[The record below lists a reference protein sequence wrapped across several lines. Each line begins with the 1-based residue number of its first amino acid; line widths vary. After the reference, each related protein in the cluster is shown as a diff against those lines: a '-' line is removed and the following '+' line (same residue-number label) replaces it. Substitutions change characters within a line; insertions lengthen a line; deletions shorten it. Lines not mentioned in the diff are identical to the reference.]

1 MNEGDKSKPTSKIF
15 TGNVVQTSDLF
26 HPGQTLGG
34 RYQIIS
40 CLGRGGMGV
49 VYHVNQVF
57 VNKEM
62 ALKTIETR
70 GLSDVALRRFQQEA
84 RSAFAVQHPNII
96 AVNDFGVLD
105 DQTPFLVMELVS
117 GETLAERLKR
127 KTSLPAKEAIPIFVQ
142 ICFALAHAHTIGVV
156 HRDIKPSNI
165 MLLDDMTPGT
175 EGSVKIVDFGIAK
188 FAAADGEEAQSLT
201 RTGEIF
207 GSPLYMSPEQC
218 AATIVDHR
226 SDVYS
231 LGCVL
236 FEVLTGTPPFIGDT
250 ALTTMIKHQTE
261 AAPTLKQASLG
272 NEFPEALEQIVAT
285 MLAKSP
291 GNRYQSL
298 GMAAHDLAATMRG
311 DAVPIRPAVTH
322 IENSNPFAN
331 TLTLSRSL
339 FVGSVLTTIL
349 LTATLAG
356 FAAYKIRR
364 TQPPEPL
371 PPAKPPKVEA
381 VRRAEENAL
390 PINTDDLER
399 AQIMSPSRLAEYL
412 KDSPSDGRLSLH
424 FKTLSTEGLR
434 MISNAKWIRFLDLES
449 SIFDNKDIALLAGL
463 PQLNFLCVSGSNFDD
478 KAAVALSRFKS
489 LKKLE
494 AGGTNLTDKGLMTL
508 TAPRKL
514 VYLDIASTKITDEG
528 LKLLGNL
535 PQLNE
540 LRLRGIDNISGQ
552 GLVAL
557 RSCPLISI
565 DLGNTNI
572 DDDGLK
578 NLSAIPTLRTI
589 KLTKTPIT
597 ISGLSELCAHKNIRE
612 ININRCPN
620 ITKQEI
626 DTLKAKAPWVN
637 VSIEAERPELKT
649 GI

>member
-1 MNEGDKSKPTSKIF
+1 MNEGEKSMPKSKNF
-15 TGNVVQTSDLF
+15 TGNVVHTSNLF

-70 GLSDVALRRFQQEA
+70 GLSDAAMRRFQQEA

-105 DQTPFLVMELVS
+105 DQTPFLVMELIS

-127 KTSLPAKEAIPIFVQ
+127 KTSLSIEEAIPIFVQ

-165 MLLDDMTPGT
+165 MLLDDVTPGT

-188 FAAADGEEAQSLT
+188 FAADGEEAQSLT

-218 AATIVDHR
+218 AAAIVDHR

-261 AAPTLKQASLG
+261 AAPTLRQASLG
-272 NEFPEALEQIVAT
+272 KEFPEALEQIVAT

-291 GNRYQSL
+291 GNRYQNL
-298 GMAAHDLAATMRG
+298 GMAADDLAATMRG
-311 DAVPIRPAVTH
+311 DAVPIRAAVSYT
-322 IENSNPFAN
+322 ENSNPFAK
-331 TLTLSRSL
+331 THTLSRSL
-339 FVGSVLTTIL
+339 FFGSVLITIL
-349 LTATLAG
+349 LSATLAG
-356 FAAYKIRR
+356 FAAYNIKR
-364 TQPPEPL
+364 TQPAEPL
-371 PPAKPPKVEA
+371 PPTKPARAAV

-390 PINTDDLER
+390 PLNADDLER
-399 AQIMSPSRLAEYL
+399 AQIMSPSQLAEHL

-424 FKTLSTEGLR
+424 FKTLNTEGLR
-434 MISNAKWIRFLDLES
+434 MISDTKWIRYLDLES
-449 SIFDNKDIALLAGL
+449 SIFDNKDMALLERL
-463 PQLNFLCVSGSNFDD
+463 PLLDHLYISGSNFDD
-478 KAAVALSRFKS
+478 SAAVELSRCKN

-494 AGGTNLTDKGLMTL
+494 AGGTNLTDKGLMAL

-514 VYLDIASTKITDEG
+514 VYLDLASTKITDEG
-528 LKLLGNL
+528 LKSLCKLPLLS
-535 PQLNE
+535 E

-557 RSCPLISI
+557 QSCPLTSI

-572 DDDGLK
+572 DDAGLK
-578 NLSAIPTLRTI
+578 NLSTIPTLRSV

-620 ITKQEI
+620 ITKHEI
-626 DTLKAKAPWVN
+626 DALKAKAPWVN
-637 VSIEAERPELKT
+637 VSIEAERPELQT